1 MKPTVDPDTKDQQ
14 QNATR
19 DGGVSDLAQG
29 APVVEFAY
37 HADLRRIG
45 ERTRADALTPH
56 GVPIVLGRAGPLF
69 EGPDGTGGEPWED
82 PCISRSQLG
91 VAWEA
96 RNRVFHV
103 GPIEGARRRV
113 DPVAGPLPVGARLN
127 IEDRATLLFTRRRMA
142 PGDTRLGFVGESD
155 VMWRVRDTLRRLAS
169 SNKPVLILGETGTGK
184 ELAARAVHRCSG
196 RPDDRFRAL
205 NCAALPPHLIES
217 ELFGYERGAFTGA
230 ERRVNGLV
238 GEADGGTLFLDE
250 IGDLPLQAQGKLLRF
265 LAEGSFKRVGGTVEV
280 AADVKVIA
288 ATHRD
293 LLQMVGAGSFRQ
305 DLYQRI
311 AALEVTMP
319 ALREHREDIPL
330 LVVACLRDAER
341 RGLFTFEPASTRA
354 PHIGRAFFDALMS
367 HDWPG
372 NVRQLQGVVERLVLF
387 GPSAALASLAAAT
400 AKSPPKEDKKARRSR
415 PPTEDEILEALERK
429 NFVKAKAAKTLGVS
443 RNTLDKYMRAFELL
457 APMALTDKQLE
468 EGIARHGGDLE
479 ATARE
484 LRISLRGLKLRLR
497 LLRDSP
503 PDTPAEPPPEND

>member
-14 QNATR
+14 QSTAR
-19 DGGVSDLAQG
+19 DAGISDAADG

-45 ERTRADALTPH
+45 ERTRTDALSPW
-56 GVPIVLGRAGPLF
+56 GVPVVVGRAGPLF
-69 EGPDGTGGEPWED
+69 ERPDATGRDPWED
-82 PCISRSQLG
+82 PCISRSQLS
-91 VAWEA
+91 VAWDA

-103 GPIEGARRRV
+103 GPIEGARRGL
-113 DPVAGPLPVGARLN
+113 DPIAGPLPVGARLN

-155 VMWRVRDTLRRLAS
+155 VMWSVRDTLRRLAVS
-169 SNKPVLILGETGTGK
+169 SKPVLVTGETGTGK

-196 RPDDRFRAL
+196 RPEDRFRAL
-205 NCAALPPHLIES
+205 NCAALPANLIES
-217 ELFGYERGAFTGA
+217 ELFGHERGAFTGA
-230 ERRVNGLV
+230 ERRREGLV

-250 IGDLPLQAQGKLLRF
+250 IGDLPLEAQAKLLRF
-265 LAEGSFKRVGGTVEV
+265 LAEGRFKRVGATAEV
-280 AADVKVIA
+280 PADVKVIA

-293 LLQMVGAGSFRQ
+293 LPQMVEAGHFRQ
-305 DLYQRI
+305 DLYQRLGP
-311 AALEVTMP
+311 AAVTMP
-319 ALREHREDIPL
+319 PLRERREDIPL
-330 LVVACLRDAER
+330 LVVAYLRQAED

-354 PHIGRAFFDALMS
+354 PRIGRAFFDALMN

-387 GPSAALASLAAAT
+387 GPAAALAALAAAK
-400 AKSPPKEDKKARRSR
+400 AKSPPNGDKKARRSR
-415 PPTEDEILEALERK
+415 PPTEDEILEALEDAD
-429 NFVKAKAAKTLGVS
+429 FVKAKAAGTLGVS
-443 RNTLDKYMRAFELL
+443 RNTLDKYMRAYDLL

-468 EGIARHGGDLE
+468 DGIARHGGDLE

-497 LLRDSP
+497 LLRDGP
-503 PDTPAEPPPEND
+503 PDPPSDPPPENH